1 VKGAFMLEIRMLG
14 AFEVQLEG
22 EPVKFPTRTSASLLA
37 YLALNPGIA
46 HRREKLAG
54 LLWSDIDEEKA
65 RNNLRHTLWRLR
77 NVIGDRYFDADKT
90 TITFITDSDY
100 FLDLDILEIQNG
112 KALSSEDL
120 VKKVSVYKGELLP
133 GFYDEWVTL
142 ERERVHSVFEDR
154 MQDLLD
160 QLVKEGRW
168 RNVREWG
175 EYWIAHGFS
184 PEPAYR
190 GLMMAY
196 AGLGDLSGVA
206 MIYQRCQEDLRKEL
220 SVEPSAETHYLFKQ
234 LSQGKWVPPT
244 LTEHPVHHLPTP
256 PTPFI
261 GREHE
266 LAELKERLNDPTCR
280 LLTLVGIGG
289 IGKSRLALQI
299 AFDLVDEYI
308 HGVYF
313 IPLASVASPML
324 LISAIVEA
332 LGFQLEGDVEPWD
345 QILGYLREKEMLLI
359 LDNFEQ
365 LLDSAGLLTDIIS
378 NSPKIKILTTSRER
392 LNLRGE
398 WLVEILGLPTPEA
411 DNIEDLTQF
420 DVIRLFL
427 QSAKRIQSDFSIKTE
442 DTPYLIK
449 ICQLIGGMPLAVELA
464 ASWVRMLTCREI
476 AEELDKGIDFLSSQ
490 FRDLPDRHKSIQV
503 VFDTSWDLLN
513 EREKRVFKKLAVFRG
528 GFNRLSAEK
537 VAGASLVILSTFVDK
552 LFLHKTSA
560 DRYKIHGLL
569 QQYTLSKLHEHPSE
583 EKEAEYLHCDT
594 FTDLLSKKETDL
606 RGSKRLEAIEQI
618 TLEIDNIRVA
628 WDWGVNAREIQQI
641 LRCIQS
647 MWLFYD
653 IRGWYFEGFDVFDN
667 AIQSLQDFVRDSVD
681 QDVDTLMA
689 QLLSRKAWFAWRLGR
704 YQEAKSAA
712 SKSIALARQ
721 YKAKEE
727 VAFSLNLQGVVYRSL
742 GSYHEA
748 KEYCEESLATW
759 REVGNRWGEAITLF
773 NLGQISHAL
782 GEYGEVER
790 PLRKGLEILRDVD
803 YQYGATFSMDSL
815 GGLVSALSNL
825 KEAKELCLESLAI
838 RRELNDQW
846 GTATCLD
853 RLGTVMCGLGEFL
866 EAQSVYQESL
876 EIKKTI
882 GDRRGMSISLANL
895 SHANYLL
902 GNYPQARSFCESTLA
917 IKREL
922 GDRRGIASS
931 LDMLSNIA
939 MRLEDYQEAKD
950 FCEECLDIRRALG
963 EKAGIASALN
973 SLAKI
978 CLVMGEIQAALK
990 HYHEALKISLDIGV
1004 LPLCLDITIEL
1015 ANLRIMEGEGVQ
1027 AIRWLSFVIHHP
1039 GGSSD
1044 IRKRAKRLYET
1055 ISSNV
1060 SKDTLNQVWDEG
1072 AAMKIEDL
1080 EAEIFEP

>member
-1 VKGAFMLEIRMLG
+1 VLDIRMLG
-14 AFEVQLEG
+14 VFEVQYEG

-54 LLWSDIDEEKA
+54 LLWPEIDDVKA

-77 NVIGDRYFDADKT
+77 NAIGEQYFSTDKT
-90 TITFITDSDY
+90 TITFVTSSDY
-100 FLDLDILEIQNG
+100 VLDVDTLKIQDG
-112 KALSSEDL
+112 DTLSSEDL
-120 VKKVSVYKGELLP
+120 VNKVSVYKGELLP

-142 ERERVHSVFEDR
+142 ERERLHSIFEDR

-168 RNVREWG
+168 RDVREWG

-206 MIYQRCQEDLRKEL
+206 VIYQRCQEDLRKEL

-244 LTEHPVHHLPTP
+244 LSEHPIHHLPTP

-261 GREHE
+261 GRESE
-266 LAELKERLNDPTCR
+266 LGALKERLRDPGCR

-299 AFDLVDEYI
+299 AFDLVDEYT

-313 IPLASVASPML
+313 IPLASVSSPML

-332 LGFQLEGDVEPWD
+332 LGFQLEGDAEPQD
-345 QILGYLREKEMLLI
+345 QLRNYLREKEMLLI
-359 LDNFEQ
+359 LDNFEH
-365 LLDSAGLLTDIIS
+365 LLDSAGLLTDVIS

-398 WLVEILGLPTPEA
+398 WLVEIMGLPTPEE
-411 DNIEDLTQF
+411 DDIEDLIQF
-420 DVIRLFL
+420 DVIQLFL
-427 QSAKRIQSDFSIKTE
+427 QSAKRIQYDFTIRME
-442 DTPYLIK
+442 DKPYLIK
-449 ICQLIGGMPLAVELA
+449 ISQLIGGMPLAVELA
-464 ASWVRMLTCREI
+464 ASWVRMLSCREI
-476 AEELDKGIDFLSSQ
+476 AEELNKDIDFLSSQ

-503 VFDTSWDLLN
+503 VFDTSWELLN
-513 EREKRVFKKLAVFRG
+513 DREKRVFKKLAVFRN
-528 GFNRLSAEK
+528 GFNRKAAER

-560 DRYKIHGLL
+560 DRYEIHGLL
-569 QQYTLSKLHEHPSE
+569 RQYALAKLNEEPSE

-594 FTDLLSKKETDL
+594 FTDLLSKREMDL
-606 RGSKRLEAIEQI
+606 RGSKRQEAIEEI
-618 TLEIDNIRVA
+618 GSEIDNIRAA
-628 WDWGVNAREIQQI
+628 WDWGINAREIQQI

-653 IRGWYFEGFDVFDN
+653 IRGWYFEGLDVFGK
-667 AIQSLQDFVRDSVD
+667 AIDSMKDFARDSID
-681 QDVDTLMA
+681 QDVDKLMA

-704 YQEAKSAA
+704 YQEARMANNE
-712 SKSIALARQ
+712 SINLARQ
-721 YKAKEE
+721 SNAKEE
-727 VAFSLNLQGVVYRSL
+727 VAFSLNLQGIVCRAL
-742 GSYHEA
+742 GSYPEA
-748 KEYCEESLATW
+748 KGYCEESLSIW
-759 REVGNRWGEAITLF
+759 REIGNRWGEAITLF

-782 GEYGEVER
+782 GEYGEVEQPYR
-790 PLRKGLEILRDVD
+790 QGLEILRDVD

-838 RRELNDQW
+838 RRELGDQW

-853 RLGTVMCGLGEFL
+853 RLGTVMCGLGEFH
-866 EAQSVYQESL
+866 EAQGVYQESL
-876 EIKKTI
+876 EIKRTI
-882 GDRRGMSISLANL
+882 GDRRGMSTSFANL

-902 GNYPQARSFCESTLA
+902 GNYPQARGFCESALT

-939 MRLEDYQEAKD
+939 MRSRDYQEAKD
-950 FCEECLDIRRALG
+950 FCEECLEIRRELG

-973 SLAKI
+973 SLGKI
-978 CLVMGEIQAALK
+978 CLVMADDQAALH

-1015 ANLRIMEGEGVQ
+1015 ANLKNMEGEGEQ
-1027 AIRWLSFVIHHP
+1027 AAKWLSFVIHHP

-1044 IRKRAKRLYET
+1044 ARKRAKGLYET
-1055 ISSNV
+1055 ISPSI
-1060 SKDTLNQVWDEG
+1060 SKDVLDQVWDEG
-1072 AAMKIEDL
+1072 SDMKLEDL
-1080 EAEIFEP
+1080 EADIFEK